1 MVDYSTAAWIKII
14 LALVIAFVISF
25 IATPLVK
32 NFAVKVGAI
41 DIPDKKRHIHS
52 HPIPRMGGLAIFI
65 GFLISVL
72 LFANITTQVR
82 GILVGAILI
91 AVVGEHYLAIILPG
105 QSFFKSFDKLGLK
118 RKFLTRILNDA
129 GAAVNAIIPWSVS
142 GVFIAGALQV
152 NPLRFIPWTF
162 FS

>member
-52 HPIPRMGGLAIFI
+52 HPIPRMGGLAIFL
-65 GFLISVL
+65 GFLLSSILFGKLVGFIVMVCLAAVGIISIYVKQRSGL
-72 LFANITTQVR
+72 HSKKRHR
-82 GILVGAILI
+82 GI
-91 AVVGEHYLAIILPG
+91 Y
-105 QSFFKSFDKLGLK
+105 FFYKMYE
-118 RKFLTRILNDA
+118 R
-129 GAAVNAIIPWSVS
+129 
-142 GVFIAGALQV
+142 
-152 NPLRFIPWTF
+152 
-162 FS
+162 